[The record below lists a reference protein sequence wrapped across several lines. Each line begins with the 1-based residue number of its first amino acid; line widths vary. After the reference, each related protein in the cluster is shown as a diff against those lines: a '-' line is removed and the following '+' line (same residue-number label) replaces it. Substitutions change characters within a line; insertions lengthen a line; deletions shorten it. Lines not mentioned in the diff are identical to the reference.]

1 MGPGT
6 GRGDVEPAGLL
17 STRPTLRVSRVT
29 PSRRQ
34 LPARL
39 AGVQPEP
46 SGDPGAPSGS
56 VKPVAATAQSLMEA
70 VDQAARDLGPQEI
83 DAGRS
88 ARDILADDS
97 SLASAAKWRSGSLQR
112 RFTAA
117 LAKLTAS
124 LKQWTSSPAV
134 PAAGPPPLAPVRPRP
149 LREAGEREQPRQES
163 QGLLTGLRVRL
174 STWKWGAVAILV
186 IILLFPRVMALLLAL
201 LVRLVVRA
209 CFAVATHFF
218 RELWWQ
224 ASLVTS
230 ELEEAL
236 VQWLSFQLGLQTGP
250 IVNVQVAAPTAALP
264 VQHAGPGDNVAGA
277 PVAALPARPFDFV
290 TRVLL
295 ALNLYQNRH
304 RVGVGG
310 LGQA

>member
-17 STRPTLRVSRVT
+17 STRPTLRISRVT

-56 VKPVAATAQSLMEA
+56 VKP

-124 LKQWTSSPAV
+124 LKQWTSS

-290 TRVLL
+290 TWVLL